1 MNVLRML
8 GIGRLPVEADALMPP
23 DDRLLVCENL
33 FCSVT
38 LRNFRA
44 PGRACNWKRQWFA
57 GSIAVSEN
65 HIIAFRGRRR
75 MINTAFDDPRF
86 FKISFAADEYNLYV
100 AHDAA
105 LYRNDW
111 SGQIE
116 SRFHTPEAQKIA
128 TITRDAVS
136 RTSAVTS

>member
-8 GIGRLPVEADALMPP
+8 GIARLPVEADALIPL
-23 DDRLLVCENL
+23 DDRLLVSEHL

-57 GSIAVSEN
+57 GSIAVSED

-75 MINTAFDDPRF
+75 LINTAFDDPRF
-86 FKISFAADEYNLYV
+86 IKISFTADEYSLYI

-105 LYRNDW
+105 LYHDDW
-111 SGQIE
+111 SGQIQY
-116 SRFHTPEAQKIA
+116 RFLTPDAQKIA

-136 RTSAVTS
+136 RSAWVTS

>member
-8 GIGRLPVEADALMPP
+8 GIARLPVEADALIPQ
-23 DDRLLVCENL
+23 DDRLLVCEHL

-57 GSIAVSEN
+57 GSIAVSED

-75 MINTAFDDPRF
+75 LINTAFDDPRF
-86 FKISFAADEYNLYV
+86 LKISFVSDEYNLYI

-105 LYRNDW
+105 LYRDDW

-116 SRFHTPEAQKIA
+116 YRFRTLDAQKIA
-128 TITRDAVS
+128 KIVHDAVS
-136 RTSAVTS
+136 RSTAVML

>member
-8 GIGRLPVEADALMPP
+8 GIACLPVEAEALIPA
-23 DDRLLVCENL
+23 DDRILVCEHL

-57 GSIAVSEN
+57 GSIAVSEDR
-65 HIIAFRGRRR
+65 IIAFRGRRR
-75 MINTAFDDPRF
+75 LINTPFDDPRF
-86 FKISFAADEYNLYV
+86 CKVSFTADEYILYI

-105 LYRNDW
+105 LYHDDW

-116 SRFHTPEAQKIA
+116 YRFRTLDAQKIA
-128 TITRDAVS
+128 TIARDAVS
-136 RTSAVTS
+136 RSAAVTS